1 MITIKGCATGVQNI
15 VFPNG
20 STMSDLIAQCAVGA
34 KNHGAFVS
42 CVANLTNNWK
52 AQGLISGKEK
62 VAIQSCAA
70 KAK

>member
-1 MITIKGCATGVQNI
+1 VQNI

-34 KNHGAFVS
+34 KYHGAFVS
-42 CVANLTNNWK
+42 CVASLTNNWK
-52 AQGLISGKEK
+52 AQKLISGKEK
-62 VAIQSCAA
+62 TAIQSCAA